1 MGDLWTAI
9 ILGIV
14 EGITEFLPVSST
26 GHLIVAGHLLD
37 FTGQKAACFEV
48 FIQLGAILAVVCL
61 YYYRFIALIPWRT
74 QQSANPAG
82 FAGFRGLMLLAVTT
96 LPALVIGY
104 FAHRAIKSYLF
115 SPMSVAWALAIGGIG
130 ILLAEKYKPDSH
142 IADLDGLN
150 YRQALVVGLFQCL
163 SMWPG
168 MSRSACTIVG
178 GLFSGLDR
186 KIAAEYSF
194 LAAVPVMM
202 AATVY
207 DLYKEWSFL
216 QVSDFSFFALGF
228 IVSFVSAAA
237 AVKTFIALVQRWSL
251 APYAWYRIVIAP
263 FIYFVLAGH

>member
-1 MGDLWTAI
+1 MGDPWTAI

-37 FTGQKAACFEV
+37 FTGEKASCFEV

-104 FAHRAIKSYLF
+104 FAHRAIKAYLF
-115 SPMSVAWALAIGGIG
+115 GPMTVAWALAIGGIG

-163 SMWPG
+163 AMWPG
-168 MSRSACTIVG
+168 MSRSACTYRRRTIQRPRSKNRGRV
-178 GLFSGLDR
+178 LLPCSG
-186 KIAAEYSF
+186 S
-194 LAAVPVMM
+194 
-202 AATVY
+202 
-207 DLYKEWSFL
+207 
-216 QVSDFSFFALGF
+216 
-228 IVSFVSAAA
+228 
-237 AVKTFIALVQRWSL
+237 
-251 APYAWYRIVIAP
+251 
-263 FIYFVLAGH
+263 GHDGSHCL